1 MEETK
6 YIVEMDGQIV
16 ARDMILKD
24 AVILIK
30 GLAQEYYKQ
39 MEYGGE
45 ITLKEEPR
53 VKEKDY
59 DKSSDY

>member
-6 YIVEMDGQIV
+6 YIVEMDGQVV
-16 ARDMILKD
+16 ARDMILQD

-39 MEYGGE
+39 MEYGGK
-45 ITLKEEPR
+45 ITLKEESR
-53 VKEKDY
+53 VERVE
-59 DKSSDY
+59 